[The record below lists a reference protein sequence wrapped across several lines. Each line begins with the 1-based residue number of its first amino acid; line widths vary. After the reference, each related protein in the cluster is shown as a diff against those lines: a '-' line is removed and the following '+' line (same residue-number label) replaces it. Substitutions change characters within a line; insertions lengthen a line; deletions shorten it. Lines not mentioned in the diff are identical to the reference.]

1 VWVLLDMIAKMNAYL
16 NQTLSICC
24 IFIIRCLLRLHYN
37 WELISSNVIILVNVF
52 KRIFCT
58 HNLKIGISQLLAV
71 FYFAAE
77 TMGNCIVR

>member
-37 WELISSNVIILVNVF
+37 WELISSNVIILLKVF
-52 KRIFCT
+52 KMIFCT
-58 HNLKIGISQLLAV
+58 HNLKIGNSQLFV
-71 FYFAAE
+71 FYFAVE
-77 TMGNCIVR
+77 SYGKLHCN